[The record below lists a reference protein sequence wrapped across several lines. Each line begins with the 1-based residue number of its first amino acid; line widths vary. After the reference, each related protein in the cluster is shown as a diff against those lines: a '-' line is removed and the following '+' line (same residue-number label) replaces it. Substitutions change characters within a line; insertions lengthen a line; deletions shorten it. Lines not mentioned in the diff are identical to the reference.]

1 MLKKF
6 CFEASKEGILHF
18 HYRIQYASKRPQCAT
33 SEQSEGE
40 CPPSETEELEER
52 EEKWVEEYEDDEEG
66 YDKPIP
72 LTGEVDNDDSSS
84 DEEPIYHNLRM
95 VKNQQ
100 QHSFDS
106 RLYGNV
112 DLMKHRLEHSA
123 HKMSH
128 RYSSMHGDR
137 LTTGHVPPR
146 KSTKSMAPVMVPVM
160 KPLMTSNNKHNI
172 SGVTEEESHTETG
185 ANMCMYGLCYRVTT
199 TV

>member
-1 MLKKF
+1 MVLPCSSGRKNPK
-6 CFEASKEGILHF
+6 ASTLERQQAAAKE
-18 HYRIQYASKRPQCAT
+18 
-33 SEQSEGE
+33 
-40 CPPSETEELEER
+40 
-52 EEKWVEEYEDDEEG
+52 VNEYEDDEEV

-185 ANMCMYGLCYRVTT
+185 ANMCMYWQCYRLTAT